1 MYRRSTSC
9 GLNRV
14 GLHDAR
20 TLETPVMSDPPQYK
34 DYAESHGMQHG
45 GFRDFLKDHG
55 EAKTAE
61 EKATERAVAK
71 SRAMAVAKRKVG
83 AMKAAGTTLSGS
95 ILKEELK
102 AQAARARALAHL
114 EKNSCGPSQWELSGG
129 AQSGRPATARGDN
142 TLDVIAKRKAKEAKK
157 ADKADKEAQ
166 ELKARIIA
174 QQEAFR
180 GARASAESTVGA
192 GAGGSAL
199 PPFWK
204 ELSDP
209 SSGKPY
215 YWNEVTNE
223 TVWERPQ
230 GGQRG
235 HGGEQKVESL
245 PPGWRVV
252 VHEGT
257 GQKLYEH
264 ESTKE
269 RRWTAPTSENDGY
282 DMLHS
287 AATEKPSIK
296 FSLGGALGGKRKK
309 GTSSSSSRGSNDG
322 GSSSTGTDS
331 ESKKKYKFNNKVDPL
346 DFEGGTGGKLGG
358 GPESAGKMADSTAT
372 GALYQQRPYPAPG
385 TRHKN
390 KN

>member
-1 MYRRSTSC
+1 
-9 GLNRV
+9 
-14 GLHDAR
+14 
-20 TLETPVMSDPPQYK
+20 MS
-34 DYAESHGMQHG
+34 
-45 GFRDFLKDHG
+45 
-55 EAKTAE
+55 
-61 EKATERAVAK
+61 
-71 SRAMAVAKRKVG
+71 
-83 AMKAAGTTLSGS
+83 
-95 ILKEELK
+95 
-102 AQAARARALAHL
+102 LASKL
-114 EKNSCGPSQWELSGG
+114 
-129 AQSGRPATARGDN
+129 
-142 TLDVIAKRKAKEAKK
+142 
-157 ADKADKEAQ
+157 Q
-166 ELKARIIA
+166 ELKSA
-174 QQEAFR
+174 QDQGLMSESEYQNAKQSALNNLIGGVGSGLNGGGGG
-180 GARASAESTVGA
+180 GAIVTASVVEPNVEMTSVVTEQPRY
-192 GAGGSAL
+192 L

-204 ELSDP
+204 EVSDP
-209 SSGKPY
+209 SSEKPY